1 MLKKVITFLLLA
13 LSTLGFSEAVVQGRI
28 DHLESII
35 SSRSSRLESL
45 FSGIT
50 VLSYENPI
58 AIEVKYMKQ
67 LVNRLTLKEADD
79 FTTEKIVSFFLNVE
93 EQLSIITSL
102 MDINSKKTTIIDVIN
117 AVYEYP
123 FIDAKGEYLVYISDK
138 KTGNRNPVI
147 LNLLNYQ
154 ERHVII
160 PETGDYFPVLLDDTL
175 FFLMAVE
182 DGFAIMSY
190 DLSSGLYS
198 ELIRGDLTCL
208 RSNKGFL
215 YYSEK
220 NGVFQLNAKGEII
233 NQFIFEYPIQS
244 FDLIDNN
251 LIVSLLDRI
260 QYDLF
265 LYNVEDLK
273 LIRLTDTEYN
283 EVDVIFQSQINSIF
297 SSNKTGNYGIYK
309 QKVSF
314 ENVPSDY
321 QLVFETKNADI
332 FYPFFSDIYSKIV
345 ACVFETGKEPRLL
358 IIPY

>member
-1 MLKKVITFLLLA
+1 MLKIVISFILLT
-13 LSTLGFSEAVVQGRI
+13 LSTLIFSEAVVQDRI
-28 DHLESII
+28 DHLESIV

-50 VLSYENPI
+50 VLSYKNPI
-58 AIEVKYMKQ
+58 AIEVNYMKQ

-79 FTTEKIVSFFLNVE
+79 FTNEKIVSFFLNVE

-182 DGFAIMSY
+182 EGFSIMSY
-190 DLSSGLYS
+190 DLSNGQYS

-208 RSNKGFL
+208 RSSNEFL
-215 YYSEK
+215 YYSE
-220 NGVFQLNAKGEII
+220 NNAVFQLNAKGQLI
-233 NQFIFEYPIQS
+233 NHFDFEYPIQS
-244 FDLIDNN
+244 FDIIDNT

-265 LYNVEDLK
+265 LLNTEDFELF
-273 LIRLTDTEYN
+273 RLTDTAYN
-283 EVDVIFQSQINSIF
+283 EVDVIFQNEINSVF
-297 SSNKTGNYGIYK
+297 SSNRNGNYGIY
-309 QKVSF
+309 QQRISF
-314 ENVPSDY
+314 DNIPSDY
-321 QLVFETKNADI
+321 QLVFEIKNKDI
-332 FYPFFSDIYSKIV
+332 FYPCFSDIYSKIV
-345 ACVFETGKEPRLL
+345 ACLFETGKEPRLL
-358 IIPY
+358 IIPH